1 MSLMAPAA
9 TPEKRKRSVNSAIA
23 PQRSPKMARLDS
35 LATTA
40 DESPDSAIH
49 YGVYMHDLLKA
60 SGSAVSRL
68 ITVSEDFTSAYE
80 AMRKHAAGEIE
91 ANVHWGATTELNT
104 NNLYEILDSRNRIL
118 LRYELDAVS
127 SVRQDANGD
136 RIWQR
141 ASASPA
147 LPVHYGMYIDLHCDT
162 RDEAEH
168 FFIGGFKSLGEA
180 NHAMKQSAAMYLHGH
195 GETKLYEKSIEV
207 MNEKGQPQRRFTIE
221 KGKLSENGSFLRV
234 EDWPLEQGSTDSK
247 VPVLRLPIP
256 ETSKLSEPP
265 TAQTVVPQIV
275 TEFVVQGRPQA
286 VQDVPAPVI
295 SEPQAVQSIRRQS
308 QRHQTPIPPADETK
322 QKQPKTRPQA
332 KLKAPVKPET
342 AAKRKSQ
349 PKTQVQTAHDPN
361 PYCSCR
367 LPDDGSLMICCDNEQ
382 CPIGWYRGRCID
394 IRKAIPEEEDWY
406 CEMCTRE
413 RENEKARGMNTLAGK
428 TPVKTSGKKAGRG
441 DAKAKGKAKKGKSS

>member
-9 TPEKRKRSVNSAIA
+9 TPEKRKRSVTSAIA
-23 PQRSPKMARLDS
+23 PQRSPKMARQDS
-35 LATTA
+35 LTSTA

-49 YGVYMHDLLKA
+49 YGVYMHDLLKD

-180 NHAMKQSAAMYLHGH
+180 NHAMKQSAAMYLQGH
-195 GETKLYEKSIEV
+195 GETKLYDKSIE
-207 MNEKGQPQRRFTIE
+207 
-221 KGKLSENGSFLRV
+221 LSGNGSFLRV

-265 TAQTVVPQIV
+265 TAQTAVPQIV
-275 TEFVVQGRPQA
+275 AEFVVQGRPQD
-286 VQDVPAPVI
+286 VQNVPAPVI

-332 KLKAPVKPET
+332 KPKAPAKSET
-342 AAKRKSQ
+342 TAQRKSQ

-367 LPDDGSLMICCDNEQ
+367 LPDDGSLMVCCDNEQ
-382 CPIGWYRGRCID
+382 CPVGWYHGRCIN
-394 IRKAIPEEEDWY
+394 IRKAIPEEEEEWY

-413 RENEKARGMNTLAGK
+413 REKEKARGMNTLAGK